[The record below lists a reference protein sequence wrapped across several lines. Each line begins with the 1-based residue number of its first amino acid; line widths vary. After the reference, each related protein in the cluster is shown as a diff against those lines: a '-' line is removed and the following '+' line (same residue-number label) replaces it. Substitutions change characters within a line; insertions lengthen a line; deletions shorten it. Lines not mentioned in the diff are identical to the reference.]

1 MAFSK
6 SRRLGDLVTNTD
18 GDLTSAGDV
27 GLGTSSPNERLE
39 VAGNLTLTP
48 SSPDNSPSSGAT
60 ISDINFVGRTDNAI
74 VGKIRAI
81 HNDNNNGTDGQLL
94 FYTADNTASA
104 VASEKMRIDSTG
116 KVGIG
121 IAPDEMLHLFDG
133 GTDTKIKV
141 QSKVAA
147 DATASILLMSRTAD
161 NTNKNLTLQAYRGNL
176 SITGD
181 SGYGNVGIGTSSPGG
196 KFHVEIDNDSGG
208 IFADAN
214 LGLLLKN
221 NSTTDNSAVTIGF
234 QTNQGTGAMLQTV
247 FPNADTNRH
256 GELYVST
263 SNSSGGLAERAR
275 FTHEGI
281 RFPNG
286 MGIDFQNTATGI
298 NSSNSTSALFD
309 DYEEGTWTPTFAGVA
324 CPSIYSAH
332 YVKIGQLVMVES
344 YLAGDTQNN
353 SNQFRIA
360 GLPYTSK
367 NQTAY
372 GGGSIGFTY
381 TTDYR
386 EFGAPIVPGNT
397 SYIYFHRIDGASGAY
412 SVVNSYVYNK
422 ANANQL
428 FLFQAFYRAD

>member
-48 SSPDNSPSSGAT
+48 SSPNNSPSSGAT

-74 VGKIRAI
+74 VGKIRGI

-121 IAPDEMLHLFDG
+121 
-133 GTDTKIKV
+133 
-141 QSKVAA
+141 
-147 DATASILLMSRTAD
+147 
-161 NTNKNLTLQAYRGNL
+161 
-176 SITGD
+176 
-181 SGYGNVGIGTSSPGG
+181 TSSPGG
-196 KFHVEIDNDSGG
+196 KLHVQIDNNSGG

-214 LGLLLKN
+214 VGLLLKN
-221 NSTTDNSAVTIGF
+221 NSSTDDSAVTIGF

-263 SNSSGGLAERAR
+263 SNSSGTLAERAR

-281 RFPNG
+281 RFPDG
-286 MGIDFQNTATGI
+286 MGIDFQSTGGGI
-298 NSSNSTSALFD
+298 NSSSVASSLLD
-309 DYEEGTWTPTFAGVA
+309 DYEEGVWTPTFAGVA
-324 CPSIYSAH
+324 CAAVYGAV
-332 YVKIGQLVMVES
+332 YVKIGQFVSCEA
-344 YLAGDTQNN
+344 YIAGDTQNN
-353 SNQFRIA
+353 SNQFQIG
-360 GLPYTSK
+360 GLPYTSA

-372 GGGSIGFTY
+372 GGGSIGYTY
-381 TTDYR
+381 QQDWT
-386 EFGAPIVPGNT
+386 EIGAPLIPGNS
-397 SYIYFHRIDGASGAY
+397 SYMYFHRIDGASGA
-412 SVVNSYVYNK
+412 SSIVNSYIYNK
-422 ANANQL
+422 VNGNQL
-428 FLFQAFYRAD
+428 ILFQAQYRAAS